1 LPVLSASK
9 ILRFFT
15 NILSFQIVVAKTGKV
30 EVKKKKG
37 KGKKENNDGQFWWNN
52 TVYASW

>member
-1 LPVLSASK
+1 VS
-9 ILRFFT
+9 T
-15 NILSFQIVVAKTGKV
+15 VQVVVAKTQKV
-30 EVKKKKG
+30 DVKKKKG